1 MAATYVFDV
10 TAAEVKAEQIG
21 YLQPVIDETVMEAS
35 IDEAAS
41 ELNTILR
48 ALRIAPDSITAANA
62 PDDYNWCRRTIT
74 TGAAGLYLR
83 TKTGTWENGAGQR
96 VEAMN
101 ARIQALRDMPQML
114 QSYNPDASSS
124 ATARS
129 RTNYNPGTSTDQ
141 ATQGARSRMLSPV
154 SRHTWRQ

>member
-1 MAATYVFDV
+1 MAATYAFDV
-10 TAAEVKAEQIG
+10 TAAEVKAEQLE
-21 YLQPVIDETVMEAS
+21 YLSSFKSS
-35 IDEAAS
+35 IMDDAIERAAS
-41 ELNTILR
+41 DLNIMLR
-48 ALRIAPDSITAANA
+48 ALRMAPNSITAANA
-62 PDDYNWCRRTIT
+62 VDDYNWCRSVVML
-74 TGAAGLYLR
+74 GAAGYYLK
-83 TKTGTWENGAGQR
+83 TVTGTWENGAGQR
-96 VEAMN
+96 VADMQSQ
-101 ARIQALRDMPQML
+101 IKMLRDMPQML